1 MENTT
6 KSLLGA
12 AAIAVTIAIAAGSAG
27 VASESPRTLTY
38 RGFETGRDAKTVD
51 VRPKGESVGDRYL
64 ASLTLRR
71 AGEITGRLEVECT
84 AVDGTY
90 EGHMCTLV
98 AIVEDGTLTF
108 QSAGLGRPIPNVG
121 NPPEVYAVTGGTG
134 SYADA
139 GGTMTVEPTAKGER
153 VTIELR

>member
-1 MENTT
+1 MKNTT
-6 KSLLGA
+6 KSMLGA
-12 AAIAVTIAIAAGSAG
+12 AAIGLTIAIAAGSAG
-27 VASESPRTLTY
+27 VASESPSTLIY
-38 RGFETGRDAKTVD
+38 RGFETGRDAKVVD

-64 ASLTLRR
+64 ASMTLRK
-71 AGEITGRLEVECT
+71 AGAVAGRLEVECT

-108 QSAGLGRPIPNVG
+108 QSAGVGRAIPNVG
-121 NPPEVYAVTGGTG
+121 EPAEVYAVTGGTG
-134 SYADA
+134 SYVGA
-139 GGTMTVEPTAKGER
+139 GGTMTVEPTTKGDR

>member
-6 KSLLGA
+6 KSMLGA
-12 AAIAVTIAIAAGSAG
+12 AAIAVGLAITAGSAG

-38 RGFETGRDAKTVD
+38 RGVETGRDAKAVD

-71 AGEITGRLEVECT
+71 NGAIAGRLEVECT
-84 AVDGTY
+84 AVDGRY

-98 AIVEDGTLTF
+98 AILEEGTLAF
-108 QSAGLGRPIPNVG
+108 QSASVGRPIPNVG
-121 NPPEVYAVTGGTG
+121 TPPEVYAVTGGTG
-134 SYADA
+134 RYAGA

-153 VTIELR
+153 VTITLR